1 MTTIPKITSATT
13 INHRNLAVLFSNQ
26 VTKIYD
32 ITPLLEKEMF
42 KPLAN
47 PAFFKC
53 VRVDIG
59 GYGVYWN
66 ADIDISEYE
75 LWTHGTES

>member
-47 PAFFKC
+47 PAFFK
-53 VRVDIG
+53 
-59 GYGVYWN
+59 
-66 ADIDISEYE
+66 
-75 LWTHGTES
+75 